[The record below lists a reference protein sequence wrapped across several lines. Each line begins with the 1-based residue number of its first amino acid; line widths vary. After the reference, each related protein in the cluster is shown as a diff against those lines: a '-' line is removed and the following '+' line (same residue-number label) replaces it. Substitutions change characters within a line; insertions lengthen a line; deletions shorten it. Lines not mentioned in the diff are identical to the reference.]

1 MNGITCACLSLSTT
15 QSVTG
20 VFIFVCVGVTRV
32 LHSITVIRGCGLNLH
47 FICLALICVFF
58 LLQSFLC
65 YLSCSESV
73 YIASVAAAFIFS
85 YPLFLYSRTFIA

>member
-32 LHSITVIRGCGLNLH
+32 LCSITVIRGCGLNLY
-47 FICLALICVFF
+47 FICLALNLRIF
-58 LLQSFLC
+58 L
-65 YLSCSESV
+65 
-73 YIASVAAAFIFS
+73 A
-85 YPLFLYSRTFIA
+85 LFLSALFCLVLNLSI